1 MSLKRNNFV
10 SRNAEVG
17 LRRTMP
23 QSSRIGRIKIRLFL
37 DEKGRLRDLQL
48 VESAG
53 DSEMEQ
59 KVLKAAKGTSFPTPP
74 AGSSVPDRTF
84 LVTYVYR

>member
-1 MSLKRNNFV
+1 VIR
-10 SRNAEVG
+10 A
-17 LRRTMP
+17 LRLTMP
-23 QSSRIGRIKIRLFL
+23 QSSRIVRLKIRLFL
-37 DEKGRLRDLQL
+37 DEKGRLRDLRL

-59 KVLKAAKGTSFPTPP
+59 KVLKAAKGTNFPTPSS
-74 AGSSVPDRTF
+74 GSSIPDRTF